1 MRYTDIDPKDILEN
15 RFEIADLKF
24 YLRHLGLAFAILVI
38 MPVMFIALSVV
49 VGRNVIQV
57 LPVAIMPLMIFVLCA
72 AMIYSTR
79 SKSNQRLKSTV
90 EKYGRDN
97 LAMDLR
103 DPDNEVFMLHPDKL
117 ETYVIVSS
125 RYVYFSKMAVFALN
139 DIKDAYIDLND
150 MTSQMKSHD
159 NDVRPYDP
167 KKKNVSETM
176 RFCKPAY
183 ITTKDGHTERLLVGL
198 DREQMDR
205 LNSILR
211 SINNIYGEWS

>member
-15 RFEIADLKF
+15 RFEIEDLKF
-24 YLRHLGLAFAILVI
+24 YLRHLGLPAAIIVL
-38 MPVMFIALSVV
+38 MPVMIIAMCVA
-49 VGRNVIQV
+49 VGVNVISV
-57 LPVAIMPLMIFVLCA
+57 LPMIAIMPLIILVLCA

-79 SKSNQRLKSTV
+79 SGGNKRLKSTV

-97 LAMDLR
+97 LEMDLR
-103 DPDNEVFMLHPDKL
+103 DPRNEVFMLHPDKL

-125 RYVYFSKMAVFALN
+125 RYVYFSKMAVFAID
-139 DIKDAYIDLND
+139 DIKEAYIDLND
-150 MTSQMKSHD
+150 MTSQVKSHD

-176 RFCKPAY
+176 RFCKPVY
-183 ITTKDGHTERLLVGL
+183 ISTKDGHKERLLVGL
-198 DREQMDR
+198 DREQMDE

-211 SINNIYGEWS
+211 SINNNYGE